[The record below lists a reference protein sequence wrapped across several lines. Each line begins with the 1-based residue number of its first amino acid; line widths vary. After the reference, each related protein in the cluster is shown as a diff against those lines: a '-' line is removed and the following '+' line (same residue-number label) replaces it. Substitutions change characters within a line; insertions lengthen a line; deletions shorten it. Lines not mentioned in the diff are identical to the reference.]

1 MGNNRGCKYSVAHK
15 TLNPKDENDKPKYW
29 DFDFEDMGTKDVPAF
44 IDFILEKTGQSKLSY
59 IGHSEGTTQFFI
71 GSSLLPDYYQS
82 KVNLYLAVTPIVRLH
97 HTTDSGLKYLS
108 EDLEDL

>member
-1 MGNNRGCKYSVAHK
+1 
-15 TLNPKDENDKPKYW
+15 
-29 DFDFEDMGTKDVPAF
+29 MGTKDVPAF